1 MLIFYWRF
9 SLWKHRFLHT
19 TKYPVFS
26 QLRHISLR
34 RRSSYHP
41 QSCSAGA
48 PSHLSSHSFVCWVS
62 SSFFVSFV
70 GFYWRISWFKGCDH
84 LNRCETK
91 RFSYTHTHTRPFSS
105 SCPTQIITEYWL
117 GSLCDP
123 ESPCWPV
130 TLYMTVCTRQ
140 SQAQLVAF
148 SSSSSLH
155 AHSSSGKH
163 IDSFFFF

>member
-34 RRSSYHP
+34 LRSSYHP

-48 PSHLSSHSFVCWVS
+48 PSHLSPHSFVCWVS

-70 GFYWRISWFKGCDH
+70 GFYWCIRWFKGCDR

-91 RFSYTHTHTRPFSS
+91 RFSYTHTHTSLFIFLSYTDYHRVLARLPVLPRKSLLASYSIYDSVHTPIPSIAGCLLELLFSS
-105 SCPTQIITEYWL
+105 CSYLIRKTYWL
-117 GSLCDP
+117 
-123 ESPCWPV
+123 
-130 TLYMTVCTRQ
+130 
-140 SQAQLVAF
+140 
-148 SSSSSLH
+148 
-155 AHSSSGKH
+155 
-163 IDSFFFF
+163 FFFF